1 MVGVEGRSPLLAQ
14 TSITIDSNHERSDDL
29 SQPTPARYFA
39 RQPILDRNK
48 QPFGYEFL
56 FRAGE
61 ENRFCI
67 SSPAESESATR
78 LMVDNSLLYGFE
90 SLARRGK
97 TFLNCTRNALTT
109 GLVTLLPARSTV
121 LEILED
127 IEPDNE
133 VLGACR
139 RLRAAGYQ
147 FSLDDFIPRPGLER
161 FLPYADYIKIDFRL
175 SDASQRAEIRRFL
188 KGCDARLV
196 AEKVEKQEEFGV
208 ALEEGFDLFQGYFF
222 CRPDL
227 LARNHIP
234 SNYLSYMQ
242 ILATVSQPSFEWRS
256 VEKLVRRETSL
267 CYRLLRLVNSANFAQ
282 RYEISSIERALIVAG
297 EDHFRKLV
305 TVAIA
310 AESGQGHS
318 PELVR
323 QTLQRASFCELAAA
337 HLKEDPTEQYLVGLL
352 SLLPVLLGIPMSQVV
367 ELLPLRAA
375 VKDALLGESNDVR
388 RSLNCFQKYQAGEW
402 ECRACEGIPVCP
414 ERMHDLYR
422 TSLLWAEECTASM
435 IE

>member
-1 MVGVEGRSPLLAQ
+1 M
-14 TSITIDSNHERSDDL
+14 
-29 SQPTPARYFA
+29 SQSTPARYFA

-48 QPFGYEFL
+48 QVFGYEFL
-56 FRAGE
+56 FRTGM

-78 LMVDNSLLYGFE
+78 LMVDNSVLYDFE
-90 SLARRGK
+90 SLAQRGK
-97 TFLNCTRNALTT
+97 TFLNCTRDALTS

-127 IEPDNE
+127 IEPDRE
-133 VLGACR
+133 LLEACG
-139 RLRAAGYQ
+139 RLRAQGYQ
-147 FSLDDFIPRPGLER
+147 FSLDDFVPRPGLEK
-161 FLPYADYIKIDFRL
+161 FLPYADYIKVDFRL
-175 SDASQRAEIRRFL
+175 SDASQRAGIRRFL
-188 KGCDARLV
+188 KGCDARLI
-196 AEKVEKQEEFGV
+196 AEKVEEQEEFGIAV
-208 ALEEGFDLFQGYFF
+208 EEGFELFQGYFF

-234 SNYLSYMQ
+234 SNFLSYVQ
-242 ILATVSQPSFEWRS
+242 ILAAVSKPSFEWRS

-267 CYRLLRLVNSANFAQ
+267 CYRLLRLVNSANFAL

-310 AESGQGHS
+310 AESGRGHS

-337 HLKEDPTEQYLVGLL
+337 HLNEDPTEQYLFGLL
-352 SLLPVLLGIPMSQVV
+352 SLLPVLLGIPMSQLV
-367 ELLPLRAA
+367 ELLPLRAPIKA
-375 VKDALLGESNDVR
+375 ALLGEASDVR
-388 RSLNCFQKYQAGEW
+388 RSLDCFQRYQSGERK
-402 ECRACEGIPVCP
+402 CLGCEGVVVCP
-414 ERMHDLYR
+414 NQMHELYR

-435 IE
+435 KL